1 MASHWR
7 QRVGSDLP
15 GSRRLI
21 ETEQL
26 TEAKCLRLLASIR
39 VGRIALTRHA
49 LPVVI
54 PVSFALEGR
63 DIVIPTAAN
72 SLLAASGD
80 DVVVAFE
87 TGELDPDTGSGWSV
101 QVTGTMQKIIES
113 KAIQRARELRPASWA
128 RDDSHLF
135 VRIAPGLVSGSRVE
149 HRPPR
154 LAVQPALA

>member
-54 PVSFALEGR
+54 PVSFALDGR
-63 DIVIPTAAN
+63 DIVIPTAPN

-101 QVTGTMQKIIES
+101 LVTGTTR
-113 KAIQRARELRPASWA
+113 AISDPHPISGVRQLGLDPRLG
-128 RDDSHLF
+128 DDGSRF
-135 VRIAPGLVSGSRVE
+135 VRVSPGLISGSRLE
-149 HRPPR
+149 RRSGQPE
-154 LAVQPALA
+154 PALA